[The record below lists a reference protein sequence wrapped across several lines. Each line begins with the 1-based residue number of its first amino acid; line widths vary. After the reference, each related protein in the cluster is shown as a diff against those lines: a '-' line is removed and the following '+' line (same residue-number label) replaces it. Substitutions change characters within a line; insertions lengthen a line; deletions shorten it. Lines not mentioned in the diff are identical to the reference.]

1 MNLRAAAA
9 SPDGRNRVLNLLRT
23 RSEELSSPVLAALAS
38 RVASDPFVKIRKL
51 IQELIERL
59 LQEAADEANHKG
71 FCDKEFGK
79 AKQQRAT
86 KVEAVTALNTALSEN
101 EAKRDKLT
109 EEIAKLTREVD
120 ELEAS
125 LSSTTK
131 DRDDE
136 SAENAATI
144 KEAEDGKEAVEMA
157 IGTT

>member
-79 AKQQRAT
+79 AKQERAE
-86 KVEAVTALNTALSEN
+86 KVEAITSLNTALSEN

-109 EEIAKLTREVD
+109 EETALLTKEI
-120 ELEAS
+120 
-125 LSSTTK
+125 
-131 DRDDE
+131 
-136 SAENAATI
+136 AENAATI
-144 KEAEDGKEAVEMA
+144 KEAEEGKAAVEEA
-157 IGTT
+157 IDILAKFYKT